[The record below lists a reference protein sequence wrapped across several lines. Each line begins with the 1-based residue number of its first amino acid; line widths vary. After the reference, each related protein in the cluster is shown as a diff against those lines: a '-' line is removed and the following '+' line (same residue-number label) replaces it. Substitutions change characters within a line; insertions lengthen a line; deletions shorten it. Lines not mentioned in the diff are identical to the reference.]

1 MHNTEELR
9 ETAVL
14 VAVQT
19 QKQTNE
25 QTKEYLDEL
34 AFLAETSN
42 INTLH
47 TFTQKL
53 EKPDNKLYVGKGKMA
68 ERLVA
73 KMKKDLFS
81 GK

>member
-1 MHNTEELR
+1 MHNTEEKN

-19 QKQTNE
+19 QKQTAE

-34 AFLAETSN
+34 AFLADTSK
-42 INTLH
+42 IDTLQ

-53 EKPDNKLYVGKGKMA
+53 EKRMMRILLSMFRIGIPFTGFGRD
-68 ERLVA
+68 
-73 KMKKDLFS
+73 
-81 GK
+81 

>member
-53 EKPDNKLYVGKGKMA
+53 EKPDNKLYVGKGK
-68 ERLVA
+68 
-73 KMKKDLFS
+73 
-81 GK
+81 